1 MPTFDV
7 TPRFRSD
14 RKKLAKSSPEQ
25 LARFEKVVREAFV
38 PDLETGRFRPGLRVK
53 GLQGHPGIYEM
64 TWAPDGRATWEYG
77 PEQVPGKTHVIWRRL
92 GTHAIFDPGPP

>member
-7 TPRFRSD
+7 TPRFRAD
-14 RKKLAKSSPEQ
+14 RKKLARGSPEQ

-38 PDLETGRFRPGLRVK
+38 PDLEAGRFRPSLRVK
-53 GLQGHPGIYEM
+53 GIQGHPGIYEM

-77 PEQVPGKTHVIWRRL
+77 QEQIPGKAHVIWRRL

>member
-7 TPRFRSD
+7 TPGSWPTAT
-14 RKKLAKSSPEQ
+14 KLARSSPEQ
-25 LARFEKVVREAFV
+25 LPRFEKVVREVFV
-38 PDLETGRFRPGLRVK
+38 PDLETGRFRPSLRVK
-53 GLQGHPGIYEM
+53 GVQGHPSIYEM

-77 PEQVPGKTHVIWRRL
+77 QEQIPGKAHVIWRRL